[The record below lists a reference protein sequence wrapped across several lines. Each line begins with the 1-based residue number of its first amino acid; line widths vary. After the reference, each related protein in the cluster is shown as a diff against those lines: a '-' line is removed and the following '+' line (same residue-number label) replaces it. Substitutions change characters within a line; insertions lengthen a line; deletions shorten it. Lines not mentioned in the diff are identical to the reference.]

1 MSLFFHFA
9 NAETVSFE
17 DLPVGKFFVYQ
28 NKIYLK
34 TRNFLKIVLDDKYY
48 QEPYNEADR
57 YEYEHNEDFEKCGY
71 NIFNTFS
78 EELDYINKDEDVIP
92 LNVEIDSTDSFDES
106 MWGNQRFTLL
116 KTGAFFLFQGN
127 LYIKLVKD
135 LTAPFNAFNFSLNKS
150 EKFDSTDFVTWCW
163 FPKFTIIN

>member
-34 TRNFLKIVLDDKYY
+34 TRNFLKIVLDEKYY

-57 YEYEHNEDFEKCGY
+57 YEYEHDEDFEKGA
-71 NIFNTFS
+71 NW
-78 EELDYINKDEDVIP
+78 ELVNDGNGKFVEPKLIP
-92 LNVEIDSTDSFDES
+92 VV
-106 MWGNQRFTLL
+106 R
-116 KTGAFFLFQGN
+116 
-127 LYIKLVKD
+127 
-135 LTAPFNAFNFSLNKS
+135 
-150 EKFDSTDFVTWCW
+150 
-163 FPKFTIIN
+163 IISRG